1 MTRRL
6 LAVLVTALLAACTR
20 VGTSESP
27 AAGNPWT
34 HHGLLRMVDIS
45 EPDNLNPLIGNQQI
59 DSDLAMLWGGFFFN
73 WSDKNEFVPELAT
86 ELPTLANHGISPDGK
101 TIRYHLRPNVTW
113 QDGAPFTAD
122 DVIFTWRAIMNKKN
136 NITSTVGFDLITA
149 IDEPDPHTIVVHL
162 KSVWAPFVATFFSQ
176 SGTPFPVLPAHLLA
190 RYDNINRVPYNSQ
203 PVGTGPFTIERW
215 QRGSKIVFRANPHYW
230 RGPPKLHEIWYT
242 PVPSSSTIET
252 LLASHEAD
260 LDYYASPTQYKQ
272 FTQIPGVRVL
282 LTPFT
287 QYGELIFNTTNPVLS
302 DARVRRALWYGLDS
316 KRILTDVTHGV
327 YTVARTDQPEFLWAY
342 NPNVTHYPYDPA
354 KARALL
360 DGAGWKT
367 GPDGIRVKGGTR
379 LQLEL
384 ATVAGDATGAALGV
398 IAQRDWRD
406 IGVDLSIKTYVTSL
420 YFANYAAGGILQTG
434 KFDIGNLSWLN
445 GVDPDDS
452 TLLMCD
458 QFPPRGQNSMRF
470 CDPELDA
477 AERLALGSNDRA
489 VRKRAYDRI
498 QAIVADQVP
507 AIYNWYVRRIAVAN
521 TDLKNYRPAHAVT
534 SFWNPWEW
542 EI

>member
-73 WSDKNEFVPELAT
+73 WSDTNQFVPELAT

-122 DVIFTWRAIMNKKN
+122 DVIFTWHAIMNKKN
-136 NITSTVGFDLITA
+136 NITSTVGFDLIAA

-190 RYDNINRVPYNSQ
+190 RYDTINRVPYNSQ
-203 PVGTGPFTIERW
+203 PIGTGPFTMEHW

-230 RGPPKLHEIWYT
+230 RGPPKLREIWYT

-260 LDYYASPTQYKQ
+260 LDFYASPTQYKQ
-272 FTQIPGVRVL
+272 FTQIPGVKVV
-282 LTPFT
+282 LTPF
-287 QYGELIFNTTNPVLS
+287 
-302 DARVRRALWYGLDS
+302 
-316 KRILTDVTHGV
+316 
-327 YTVARTDQPEFLWAY
+327 
-342 NPNVTHYPYDPA
+342 
-354 KARALL
+354 
-360 DGAGWKT
+360 
-367 GPDGIRVKGGTR
+367 
-379 LQLEL
+379 
-384 ATVAGDATGAALGV
+384 
-398 IAQRDWRD
+398 
-406 IGVDLSIKTYVTSL
+406 
-420 YFANYAAGGILQTG
+420 
-434 KFDIGNLSWLN
+434 

-458 QFPPRGQNSMRF
+458 QFPPQGQNSMRF

-477 AERLALGSNDRA
+477 AERVALGSNDRV

-507 AIYNWYVRRIAVAN
+507 VIYNWYVRRIAVAN